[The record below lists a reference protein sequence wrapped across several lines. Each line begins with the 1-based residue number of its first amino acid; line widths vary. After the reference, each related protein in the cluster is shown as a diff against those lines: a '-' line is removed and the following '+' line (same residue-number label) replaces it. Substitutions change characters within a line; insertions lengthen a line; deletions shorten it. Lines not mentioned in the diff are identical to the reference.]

1 MKLQLPDGVVAS
13 DRGAA
18 IPDNLQ
24 PALLPVAKRVFWW
37 GKPEEW
43 MQDAS
48 RFTAQVM
55 VFADW
60 NDTIPRAL
68 DLLRAGMDPAGWPA
82 ILPIGRHGPQS
93 LRWRMQED
101 AILRADLDAARS
113 GVCDLERGCG
123 GLSAPRRQGNR
134 GDERLATDVETILHN
149 YSFAALQTCFSM
161 LPICSR

>member
-60 NDTIPRAL
+60 NDTTLTWR
-68 DLLRAGMDPAGWPA
+68 LLGESLFRQVLAHAPPGVFDPKSWTYWHHHFQMEVPP
-82 ILPIGRHGPQS
+82 LPKR
-93 LRWRMQED
+93 
-101 AILRADLDAARS
+101 
-113 GVCDLERGCG
+113 
-123 GLSAPRRQGNR
+123 
-134 GDERLATDVETILHN
+134 
-149 YSFAALQTCFSM
+149 F
-161 LPICSR
+161 